1 MSEQKSERRK
11 NFPLRLSKA
20 ERAALEEKAS
30 EAGLKL
36 SAYLREAGLSKTVQK
51 RNNFIPQINR
61 ETYVE
66 LGRIGININQLAKA
80 ANTSVLK
87 GLECNI
93 NTNELEN
100 LLALLQEMRL
110 AVLGVKDEE
119 ETLGTRGHGDGE
131 IRNDRKTD

>member
-1 MSEQKSERRK
+1 MTDFHSKNKSERRK

-20 ERAALEEKAS
+20 ERAALEEKAK

-93 NTNELEN
+93 NTDELDR
-100 LLALLQEMRL
+100 LSALLQEIRL
-110 AVLGVKDEE
+110 SVMGISEE
-119 ETLGTRGHGDGE
+119 KEVE
-131 IRNDRKTD
+131 IHEEQK

>member
-20 ERAALEEKAS
+20 ERAALEEKAK

-36 SAYLREAGLSKTVQK
+36 SAYLREAGLSKTIQRK
-51 RNNFIPQINR
+51 NNLVPEINR
-61 ETYVE
+61 AVYAE

-87 GLECNI
+87 GIECNI
-93 NTNELEN
+93 NTNELDR
-100 LLALLQEMRL
+100 LLALLQEIRL

-119 ETLGTRGHGDGE
+119 GLGD
-131 IRNDRKTD
+131 

>member
-1 MSEQKSERRK
+1 MKMTDFHSKNKSERRK

-36 SAYLREAGLSKTVQK
+36 SAYLREAGLNRTVRQ

-93 NTNELEN
+93 NTNELSE
-100 LLALLQEMRL
+100 LLALLQEIRL
-110 AVLGVKDEE
+110 SVLGLSDDKKIGIREE
-119 ETLGTRGHGDGE
+119 QE
-131 IRNDRKTD
+131 